1 MSETILVDLVKNDR
15 FILMSLS
22 LLTEDVSAENPMAS
36 REYLSVMF
44 LGTKMV
50 TTLMSSLKGS
60 YGTVDVTSSEGT
72 TITSG
77 RHRVR

>member
-15 FILMSLS
+15 FILMSLN

-44 LGTKMV
+44 LGTTMV
-50 TTLMSSLKGS
+50 TTLMFSLKAFYGIEDATS
-60 YGTVDVTSSEGT
+60 YEETPTTSD
-72 TITSG
+72 
-77 RHRVR
+77 HLKVF